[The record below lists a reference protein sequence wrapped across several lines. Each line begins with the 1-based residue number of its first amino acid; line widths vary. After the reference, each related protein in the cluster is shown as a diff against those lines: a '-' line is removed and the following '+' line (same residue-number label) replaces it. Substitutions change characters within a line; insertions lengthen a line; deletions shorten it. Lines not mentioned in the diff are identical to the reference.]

1 MDSGIEED
9 KEDQYSDTTWSD
21 DELRLVLIGKTGAG
35 KSACGNTIL
44 GHRHF
49 LSQASASSV
58 TQVCQL
64 GRAELD
70 VEEEAQGDGRAGG
83 ALRRTRRVV
92 VVDMPGFGDTRLSE
106 EEVHTEIARCVS
118 LSAPGPHAFLLVV
131 PIGRYTENEDGAVRE
146 LTKIFGEEAV
156 RRHTLV
162 LFTRGDDLEGRTVAE
177 FLKETANPGL
187 QALIEGCGGRYH
199 AFNNRDPS
207 DSVQVNGLIR
217 KVENMAK
224 RTSRGFYTSVIF
236 SEAEAAIREE
246 QERMR
251 GRADG
256 EEWRASVGGEGRHLL
271 AKRRRHD
278 VGSAEGAGGWEPG
291 REDDFRVERWTE
303 ETVDSPLSMLANRV
317 RQCRDRFRGRR
328 SGRGSGRASSLRLR
342 REAAL
347 SPKVLDRIK
356 ILVAAGATG
365 VAVGAALGAAAP
377 LAAAAGAS
385 LAGSSVGFAASQ
397 LAGMSVAGG
406 KAVGAI
412 VAAAAGK
419 TAMALGAATG
429 AVVGG
434 SVGAVAGAEA
444 ASPRE
449 GALDALGQ
457 VGALGATAVAAAAGV
472 GGVVGAGAALAAA
485 LDGAAVSAAAL
496 GGAESAAAAGA
507 GSVAG
512 GAVATNATVAAASDA
527 LRGLTGPSGG
537 VVASG
542 VSDPWCTVAATTRIL
557 AAMTEIGKAAAGVAL
572 AGGLVVK
579 VVKEKVR
586 SGTATTESSYSEKK
600 SYEIYWNK

>member
-1 MDSGIEED
+1 M
-9 KEDQYSDTTWSD
+9 
-21 DELRLVLIGKTGAG
+21 
-35 KSACGNTIL
+35 
-44 GHRHF
+44 
-49 LSQASASSV
+49 
-58 TQVCQL
+58 
-64 GRAELD
+64 
-70 VEEEAQGDGRAGG
+70 
-83 ALRRTRRVV
+83 V

-118 LSAPGPHAFLLVV
+118 LTAPGPHAFLLVV
-131 PIGRYTENEDGAVRE
+131 PIGRYTENEAVCE
-146 LTKIFGEEAV
+146 LVKIFGEEAV

-162 LFTRGDDLEGRTVAE
+162 LFTRGDDLEGKAISD
-177 FLKETANPGL
+177 FLQEAPPAL
-187 QALIEGCGGRYH
+187 QALIEWCGGRYH
-199 AFNNRDPS
+199 VFNNKDPS
-207 DSVQVNGLIR
+207 DSGQVNGLIR

-224 RTSRGFYTSVIF
+224 RTSRGFYTSAIF
-236 SEAEAAIREE
+236 SEAEAAIKEE

-251 GRADG
+251 GRADS
-256 EEWRASVGGEGRHLL
+256 EEWRASGGMEEAQRLV
-271 AKRRRHD
+271 AKRRRRD
-278 VGSAEGAGGWEPG
+278 PALDLAGSAEGVGGWEQG
-291 REDDFRVERWTE
+291 REGDFRVERWTQ
-303 ETVDSPLSMLANRV
+303 ETVGSPLSMLANKV
-317 RQCRDRFRGRR
+317 RHCRDRFRGRR
-328 SGRGSGRASSLRLR
+328 SSRGSGRASSLRLR

-412 VAAAAGK
+412 VAAASGK
-419 TAMALGAATG
+419 TALALGAATG

-434 SVGAVAGAEA
+434 SVGAVAGVEA

-457 VGALGATAVAAAAGV
+457 VGLLGASAVAAAAGV
-472 GGVVGAGAALAAA
+472 GGAMGAGAALGAA
-485 LDGAAVSAAAL
+485 LDVAAASPAAL
-496 GGAESAAAAGA
+496 GAAESAAA
-507 GSVAG
+507 GSVVG
-512 GAVATNATVAAASDA
+512 GAVATNATLEVASSA
-527 LRGLTGPSGG
+527 LQGLPGSSA
-537 VVASG
+537 VASG
-542 VSDPWCTVAATTRIL
+542 ASDHWGTVAATTRIL
-557 AAMTEIGKAAAGVAL
+557 AAVAEIGKAAAGVAL

-586 SGTATTESSYSEKK
+586 SGTATTETSYSEKK

>member
-1 MDSGIEED
+1 MDSGVEED
-9 KEDQYSDTTWSD
+9 KEDQDSDTTWS

-44 GHRHF
+44 GRRHF

-106 EEVHTEIARCVS
+106 EEVHTEIAKCVS

-131 PIGRYTENEDGAVRE
+131 PIGRFTENEDGAVRE
-146 LTKIFGEEAV
+146 LTKLFGEEAV

-162 LFTRGDDLEGRTVAE
+162 LFTRGDDLEGRAIAE

-187 QALIEGCGGRYH
+187 QALIERCGGRYH
-199 AFNNRDPS
+199 VFNNRDPS

-224 RTSRGFYTSVIF
+224 QTSRGFYTSVIF

-246 QERMR
+246 EERMR

-256 EEWRASVGGEGRHLL
+256 EEWRASIGGEGQM
-271 AKRRRHD
+271 AKRRRRNA
-278 VGSAEGAGGWEPG
+278 GSAEGVGGWEPG
-291 REDDFRVERWTE
+291 REDAFRVERWTE
-303 ETVDSPLSMLANRV
+303 ETVGSPLSMLANRV

-328 SGRGSGRASSLRLR
+328 SSRGSGRASSLRLR
-342 REAAL
+342 REATL

-365 VAVGAALGAAAP
+365 MAVGAALGAAAP

-397 LAGMSVAGG
+397 LAGMSVAGS

-412 VAAAAGK
+412 VAAATGK

-507 GSVAG
+507 GSLAG
-512 GAVATNATVAAASDA
+512 GTVATNATVAAASDT

-537 VVASG
+537 IVASG
-542 VSDPWCTVAATTRIL
+542 VSDPWGTVAATTRIL
-557 AAMTEIGKAAAGVAL
+557 AAVTEIGKAAAGVAL

-586 SGTATTESSYSEKK
+586 SGTATTETSYSEKK